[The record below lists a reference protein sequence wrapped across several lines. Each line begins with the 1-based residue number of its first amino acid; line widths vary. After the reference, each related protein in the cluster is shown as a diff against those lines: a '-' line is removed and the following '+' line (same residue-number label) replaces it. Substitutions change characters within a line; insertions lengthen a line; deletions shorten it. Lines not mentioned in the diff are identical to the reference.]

1 MTLLQRLPLE
11 TQFDTAWPAEGW
23 RDSHVVL
30 GVSGGA
36 DSVAMLRATLR
47 LKAAVGGDGQ
57 LFVAHFNHGLRADE
71 ANADEAWLT
80 DLCRELSV
88 PLATGLLD
96 DPSVL
101 ASQGDGLEAA
111 ARTARYDFLRRTAER
126 LGARYVATAHTAN
139 DQAETVLHRILR
151 GTGLAGLR
159 GILPTREL
167 SPSVVVVR
175 PLLSVTRADVLEY
188 LNALGQDY
196 RSDSTN
202 ANLKWTRNR
211 LRHELL
217 PLLRQRFN
225 TDVDN
230 ALVRLARHANE
241 AQQVIEGRA
250 EQLVSKYVSVHF
262 APEPG
267 GSKGPTT
274 TSASRIHI
282 DCRPLITEPAVVIR
296 EVCRAAWVQANWPQ
310 QALTFDHW
318 RQLAH
323 LATDADSPAVVN
335 LPGNVRAYKSDQILI
350 LDRLA

>member
-1 MTLLQRLPLE
+1 MTLPQRFPLE
-11 TQFDTAWPAEGW
+11 TQFDTAWPAIGW

-47 LKAAVGGDGQ
+47 LKEAAGGDGQ
-57 LFVAHFNHGLRADE
+57 LLVAHFNHGVRADE

-80 DLCRELSV
+80 ELCRELSV

-111 ARTARYDFLRRTAER
+111 ARTARYDFLRGTAER
-126 LGARYVATAHTAN
+126 LGARYVATAHTAS

-151 GTGLAGLR
+151 GTGLAGLG
-159 GILPTREL
+159 GISPTREL

-175 PLLSVTRADVLEY
+175 PLLSVTRADVVDY
-188 LNALGQDY
+188 LNSLGQDY

-202 ANLKWTRNR
+202 ANLNWTRNR

-225 TDVDN
+225 RDVDN

-241 AQQVIEGRA
+241 AQQVIASRA
-250 EQLVSKYVSVHF
+250 EQLMNKCVSVQF
-262 APEPG
+262 ASEPRD
-267 GSKGPTT
+267 SKDPTAAW
-274 TSASRIHI
+274 ASRIRI
-282 DCRPLITEPAVVIR
+282 DCRPLITEPATVVR
-296 EVCRAAWVQANWPQ
+296 EVCRAAWEQAKWPQ
-310 QALTFDHW
+310 QAMTFDHW
-318 RQLAH
+318 CQLAQ
-323 LATDADSPAVVN
+323 LATDADPLAVVN
-335 LPGNVRAYKSDQILI
+335 LPGNVRAYKADQVLF